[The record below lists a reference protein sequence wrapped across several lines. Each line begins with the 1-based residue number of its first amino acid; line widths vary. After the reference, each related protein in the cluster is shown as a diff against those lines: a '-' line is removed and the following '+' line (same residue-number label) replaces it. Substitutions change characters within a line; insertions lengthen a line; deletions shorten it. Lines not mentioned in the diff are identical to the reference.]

1 MSSAEAVYGIP
12 LALPGQAQ
20 GPQGVQVDPPPP
32 IIAARTQSYA
42 EVAMGKPTI
51 LETADFLYVRRG
63 PAGSSFSRPTVQRS
77 ILRSQPAPQ
86 GVRATDG

>member
-20 GPQGVQVDPPPP
+20 GPQGVPVYPPPP

-51 LETADFLYVRRG
+51 LETADFVYVSRG
-63 PAGSSFSRPTVQRS
+63 PAGSSFSPVYS
-77 ILRSQPAPQ
+77 SP
-86 GVRATDG
+86 